1 MSRGRSSEFPT
12 LAIPTPVVVLAC
24 AGLLVLLVA
33 RACSVLE
40 TDPAATQAAFER
52 LVSRQLPRGGWELT
66 GEEGLLPELRFM
78 RVFLLRRGPAPAQ
91 EAITAR
97 VLAQSPAW
105 TEDLDEAELPAAALA
120 MPELGVESWELEG
133 QGAYLTW
140 VAGETRHAIPATVLQ
155 TGGPQDPA
163 TPGEPMP
170 TRLALELRFE
180 GPGPAPGTRELE
192 SLLRALQPTLP

>member
-1 MSRGRSSEFPT
+1 MSRGRSPESPT

-52 LVSRQLPRGGWELT
+52 LVSRQLPRDGWELIE
-66 GEEGLLPELRFM
+66 EEGLLPGLRST
-78 RVFLLRRGPAPAQ
+78 RVFLLRRGPTLAQ
-91 EAITAR
+91 GAMTAR
-97 VLAQSPAW
+97 ILAQSPAW

-120 MPELGVESWELEG
+120 VPELGGETWELEG

-155 TGGPQDPA
+155 AGEPQDPA
-163 TPGEPMP
+163 TPGEPKP
-170 TRLALELRFE
+170 TRLALELCFE
-180 GPGPAPGTRELE
+180 VPGPAPGTRDLE